1 MGATQLICPW
11 TYLVKSISDKKL
23 DSLGISNMPSPFI
36 LRAFQI
42 LDLLDTGVQNSRLY
56 KNAL

>member
-1 MGATQLICPW
+1 MGATQLICPR
-11 TYLVKSISDKKL
+11 TYLVKGISDKKL

-36 LRAFQI
+36 PRAFQI

-56 KNAL
+56 ENAL